1 MEETLVLNLDKVR
14 QGIAVGE
21 GELLHKPQMD
31 LLLDKIRQIMKSVKD
46 FRQQFS
52 CEEQRPSSISHRRHH
67 DAILLSGAR
76 GTGKT
81 TFLLAALH
89 KLQREKLDENYSFHV
104 FEPVDPTLFGYNE
117 HILLTLISM
126 IAKAVCRCRN
136 HSETSRYCHSGT
148 SDVWEAWENQLKDL
162 AKGLQTVGEQRED
175 IGNEP
180 SPKESIWEDAEY
192 LLEKGID
199 KARSSYE
206 LEYKLHSFINTS
218 LKLLDKDAFV
228 LGLDDVDTRPG
239 IGWHILE
246 VLRRYLTTPQ
256 IVVIVSGNMELF
268 QKLVER
274 RQLKTFGLDFS
285 SNENVLQKFSSQVTE
300 LTNQYLLKILRTP
313 LRIELLPF
321 YEALERAFLIR
332 KKQKDASYN
341 STDNT
346 REEQKDTSDNTAI
359 DNYCVIKFDGK
370 RDTLTKILAT
380 FYKALSCGNPKSQD
394 TDNPQKLHNLQKLQA
409 VFRKALL
416 DNSARTVLQI
426 AEQLIELQHSSQDS
440 DSTMQIHRVA
450 DILRNAFFDYLAASG
465 IDQPQAY
472 FERLRKGV
480 GIEKI
485 TRLLLAGSLPGDAS
499 LRPIHGDLRENNTL
513 LALTSGLTA
522 AAAVNRSV
530 FFLYFFKVCFVLQL
544 LDGQRKEEINALLGE
559 TSLTTLAFRC
569 SSLLYY
575 SNVSRLG
582 WRAPGILGIYGAAIK
597 KSIPEHAK
605 KIYGDDIVD
614 RLNDTPPEHLLKEY
628 KELLPFLQEM
638 CQGKLLP
645 RQRGGMPRLKGYFM
659 ATYDSLQD
667 NIKSWHQALV
677 PHGFYEVTD
686 HQGITSVFF
695 SFWGLLGLMTE
706 ILTCTTEED
715 IFNIFSR
722 NARPARFARH
732 GDANTSSST
741 KPIDSAYIDDSD
753 ETDISDTSDND
764 TDQEISAWAG
774 STLGQFIQR
783 LMAWKKD
790 YADTASVCFLP
801 PVLCERVFKRFLFG
815 MERLNNVNSSNI
827 FLGSYIHRSIVIL
840 FNALLV
846 EEYLAGHDDIDG
858 LNLKTPLSS
867 DDIFIKNIRKVAAV
881 EKLETGTAP
890 AKLSPEKYPLTRL
903 VMACPLWS
911 FYIKPDDETPESIS
925 DMLQCFWPDHV
936 DHMDQ
941 VSYLDTE
948 HQFDNLYYI
957 YNALA
962 IRRKI
967 GLQLAPK
974 TEQRKFWERPQPPD
988 LRTNLG
994 KHLELSP
1001 NPPKIVS
1008 NTLLEA
1014 LKQAIK
1020 DGILTKA
1027 ALKEL
1032 DDGTDNFAK
1041 KVFKLLYIECPGTE
1055 QLWTKAT
1062 GYTKQTFLKALR
1074 TFLANDSTGNA

>member
-175 IGNEP
+175 IGSEP

-192 LLEKGID
+192 LLEKGMD

-206 LEYKLHSFINTS
+206 LEYKLHSFINAS

-239 IGWHILE
+239 IGWHVLE

-274 RQLKTFGLDFS
+274 RQLNTFGLDFS
-285 SNENVLQKFSSQVTE
+285 SNENVLQKFSPQVME
-300 LTNQYLLKILRTP
+300 LTNQYLLKVLRTP

-332 KKQKDASYN
+332 KKQKDASDN
-341 STDNT
+341 STNNT
-346 REEQKDTSDNTAI
+346 REEQKNTSDNTAI
-359 DNYCVIKFDGK
+359 DDYCFIELDGE
-370 RDTLTKILAT
+370 RVALTGLLET
-380 FYKALSCGNPKSQD
+380 FYNALSCSNP
-394 TDNPQKLHNLQKLQA
+394 NLQA

-450 DILRNAFFDYLAASG
+450 DILRNAFFDYLVASG

-472 FERLRKGV
+472 FERLREGV

-485 TRLLLAGSLPGDAS
+485 TRLLLAGRLPDDAS

-522 AAAVNRSV
+522 AATENRSV
-530 FFLYFFKVCFVLQL
+530 FFFYFFKVCFALQL
-544 LDGQRKEEINALLGE
+544 LDRQRKAEINALLGE

-575 SNVSRLG
+575 INVPRLG
-582 WRAPGILGIYGAAIK
+582 WRAPGILGIYGSAIK
-597 KSIPEHAK
+597 KNVPEHAK

-614 RLNDTPPEHLLKEY
+614 RLNDTPPEHLLQEY

-638 CQGKLLP
+638 CRGDILP
-645 RQRGGMPRLKGYFM
+645 RQRGNKPRLKGYFM

-667 NIKSWHQALV
+667 DIKSWHQALV

-686 HQGITSVFF
+686 HQGSTSVFF

-706 ILTCTTEED
+706 ILTCATEED

-722 NARPARFARH
+722 NARPARFARY
-732 GDANTSSST
+732 GDASASSSNKT
-741 KPIDSAYIDDSD
+741 SDSAYIDDSD
-753 ETDISDTSDND
+753 ETDISDASDND
-764 TDQEISAWAG
+764 TNQEIPDGAG
-774 STLGQFIQR
+774 GTLEQFISW
-783 LMAWKKD
+783 LLTWKKD
-790 YADTASVCFLP
+790 YADTAPVCFLP
-801 PVLCERVFKRFLFG
+801 PVLCERVFKRFLYG
-815 MERLNNVNSSNI
+815 MERLNGNLSNKEI

-846 EEYLAGHDDIDG
+846 EEYLACHDKIDG
-858 LNLKTPLSS
+858 LNLKTPLTS

-911 FYIKPDDETPESIS
+911 FYIKPDDETPESVS
-925 DMLQCFWPDHV
+925 DMLQCFWPDHA
-936 DHMDQ
+936 DHLDQ
-941 VSYLDTE
+941 VIYLDTK

-1001 NPPKIVS
+1001 NPQKIVS